1 MTRFAKKHILCHDS
15 DIFLRYLI
23 FVENKF
29 YISLMTKALLLY
41 GSRKTSVICIFPWP
55 QKPD

>member
-1 MTRFAKKHILCHDS
+1 MTRFTKKHILCHDS

-29 YISLMTKALLLY
+29 LY
-41 GSRKTSVICIFPWP
+41 NSPKQI
-55 QKPD
+55 